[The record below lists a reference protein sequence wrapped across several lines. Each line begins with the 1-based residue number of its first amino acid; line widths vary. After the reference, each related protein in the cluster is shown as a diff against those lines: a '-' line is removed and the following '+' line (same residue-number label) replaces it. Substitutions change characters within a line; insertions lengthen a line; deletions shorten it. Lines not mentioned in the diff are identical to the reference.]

1 MILIYDNI
9 EDGVPLPNGLDSP
22 KLKTIYLNNFYE
34 YTNYCALRC
43 PKFIKAQDKKL
54 ELDTKG
60 IYPISIDASFNDTV
74 NSFFVRNLINVGIS
88 EMSFNKIVKGDLK
101 LAVFIE
107 NELSNGNS
115 FFDLYFVLS
124 EYFKNFLIYTSK
136 TYDNLNSEMKN
147 HYNSDFF
154 KKIGDKNY

>member
-1 MILIYDNI
+1 MILIYDCI
-9 EDGVPLPNGLDSP
+9 IDGTPLPNGLDSP
-22 KLKTIYLNNFYE
+22 KLKTIYLKDFNE
-34 YTNYCALRC
+34 YTTYCSLRC
-43 PKFIKAQDKKL
+43 PKFIKSKSQKL
-54 ELDTKG
+54 DLDTKG
-60 IYPISIDASFNDTV
+60 IYPISIDASFNDTI

-107 NELSNGNS
+107 NEIPNGNS

-136 TYDNLNSEMKN
+136 TYDNLNSEMKS

-154 KKIGDKNY
+154 KKIGAENY